1 MIAYACALQER
12 EKSGIP
18 SGDFFGVPVFQ
29 VLLSRYFSL
38 DMSLTMF

>member
-1 MIAYACALQER
+1 MIAYVCALQER

-29 VLLSRYFSL
+29 VLYT
-38 DMSLTMF
+38 TMINYVLGPVF